1 MPDGVIERLQPR
13 HRHFSSNLWPC
24 VAERETRF
32 PKFAV
37 TAPAGAV
44 FRRTMHGFSSSS
56 PPASS
61 MLISS

>member
-32 PKFAV
+32 PKFAG

-44 FRRTMHGFSSSS
+44 FWRRIHEFNSSR
-56 PPASS
+56 
-61 MLISS
+61 LQYIDFQL